1 MNKKVWHPL
10 VDFLE
15 VDAGEESGVA
25 EWIDSGETDLLTESL
40 AYQLQGAFLKIS
52 KYRMRNLAML
62 HQKSRIPDASF
73 QYNNLHHTWLNI
85 YKMYHCSKE
94 ELNDALK
101 LNRFF
106 DDLYALPLTKQ
117 RKEDFVETYERFLK
131 VVFELEETQGQTETV
146 EKIEP
151 EESIQVKQQ
160 VVKETAA
167 TLEATPLA
175 EEKEETNL
183 PSPKTFIEQL
193 TVLQTS
199 SIESVVHAD
208 VFTNFQ
214 HYMHVERPIQKQ
226 FIAALETAEA
236 SSEANLVMLCGSVG
250 DGKSHLISYVQEAY
264 PNLLNSETCFI
275 HNDSTE
281 SYNFSED
288 ELETLERVLAPF
300 EAGAVDPKT
309 TVIAINLGVLHNFY
323 MKHEHTGKFE
333 KVLRVIEKSE
343 VFTTQQDYFH
353 AENDHATLLN
363 FAGVQPYELS
373 VEGIHSSFFNDIIER
388 VSRPSQEN
396 PFYRLWEQEW
406 NSGERTAAHINYHL
420 LQDEKMRDALVKVL
434 VEAMVKRKLF
444 LSTRALYNLLYDVLV
459 PLDNKHA
466 VQPEQLL
473 PYLLFER
480 PDRSDLLHALHELD
494 PIKRRDERFDK
505 RLSEY
510 MLTSEPIKM
519 IKQYLSDDES
529 YLKLWESADYMEE
542 SYLKLFLRHYYLL
555 NHDHLNERYHQFLKY
570 LYHYYIGEGGVI
582 GDFFDY
588 LDQVIKSW
596 IGSPIDGYLYVQPI
610 SKNEY
615 SVAVPFKGQQDIGH
629 LYGQFQNDETLNRF
643 IPELTVGYEV
653 EGTPILISL
662 DFTLFELIIHVAEG
676 LRPGQQDYNEAIQF
690 MEFYKELIRHSDQ
703 TKDLIIV
710 HRETNHIMR
719 IKKPRFAR
727 GGKTYEVETVK

>member
-10 VDFLE
+10 LDFLE
-15 VDAGEESGVA
+15 LDAGEESGVS
-25 EWIDSGETDLLTESL
+25 EWIDSGETDLLTMDVVV
-40 AYQLQGAFLKIS
+40 QLQGAFLAIS

-62 HQKSRIPDASF
+62 NQKPRISDSSF
-73 QYNNLHHTWLNI
+73 QHNNLYHTWLNI
-85 YKMYHCSKE
+85 HKMYHCSKE
-94 ELNDALK
+94 ELSDALK
-101 LNRFF
+101 LNGFF
-106 DDLYALPLTKQ
+106 EDIFTLPLTKQ
-117 RKEDFVETYERFLK
+117 RKEEFVETYERFLQA
-131 VVFELEETQGQTETV
+131 VFELETSQSQRESV
-146 EKIEP
+146 EKKEP
-151 EESIQVKQQ
+151 EESIRLKQE
-160 VVKETAA
+160 VEKETVAS
-167 TLEATPLA
+167 LETTVLV
-175 EEKEETNL
+175 EESSSL
-183 PSPKTFIEQL
+183 QSPKTFIEQL

-226 FIAALETAEA
+226 FIAALETAKR
-236 SSEANLVMLCGSVG
+236 SSVANLVMLCGSVG
-250 DGKSHLISYVQEAY
+250 DGKSHLISYVQEAF
-264 PNLLNSETCFI
+264 PQLLNNETCFI

-281 SYNFSED
+281 SYNYSED

-300 EAGAVDPKT
+300 EEGALVPKT

-323 MKHEHTGKFE
+323 MKHEHTGEFE

-343 VFTTQQDYFH
+343 VFTTQQDYYYEEH
-353 AENDHATLLN
+353 DHATLLN

-373 VEGIHSSFFNDIIER
+373 VEGIHSSFFNDIVER
-388 VSRPSQEN
+388 VSRPSNEN
-396 PFYRLWEQEW
+396 PFYRLWEKEW
-406 NSGERTAAHINYHL
+406 NAGERTAAHINYHL
-420 LQDEKMRDALVKVL
+420 LKDEEMRHALVKVL
-434 VEAMVKRKLF
+434 VEAMVKKKLF

-494 PIKRRDERFDK
+494 PIKRRDERFDE

-510 MLTSEPIKM
+510 MLTSEPIAM
-519 IKQYLSDDES
+519 IKQYLTDDES
-529 YLKLWESADYMEE
+529 YLKLWESEDYMDE

-555 NHDHLNERYHQFLKY
+555 NHGHLNERYHQFLKY

-582 GDFFDY
+582 GEFFDY
-588 LDQVIKSW
+588 LDQVVESW
-596 IGSPIDGYLYVQPI
+596 IGSPIDGYLYIQPI

-615 SVAVPFKGQQDIGH
+615 SVAVPFKGEQDIGDQ
-629 LYGQFQNDETLNRF
+629 YGQFHNKETLNRF
-643 IPELTVGYEV
+643 MPELTVGYNV
-653 EGTPILISL
+653 EGTPVLISL
-662 DFTLFELIIHVAEG
+662 DYTLFELIIHVAEG

-690 MEFYKELIRHSDQ
+690 MEFYKDLIRNSDQ
-703 TKDLIIV
+703 TNDLIIV